1 MTSAKRASP
10 LCSFTFHKGSSG
22 DASTCWSTARVT
34 HWSTSVMKQPLLLS
48 PHTQQGA
55 GSWWWFPYLPPHSVI
70 QACHVCWISHEGH
83 FFFSFTSE
91 LTYKVGQKARTVL
104 YFFCTLALLLV
115 YHWMNEW
122 MVCVLDL
129 HFSDPIFLF
138 IIFILKM
145 SQSTSKGQE
154 KDTWWKETSWLDI
167 LLLFFFFTSHDHH
180 FSICL
185 AEKNPKTCEIQWSKI
200 WIRHLTERLLKIDIC
215 STGSWMSTSA
225 SSSPWPCRCI
235 IIILLTSLP
244 RLFAGNHTPNQIS
257 KNFIFSRQDNPFSF

>member
-1 MTSAKRASP
+1 MR
-10 LCSFTFHKGSSG
+10 G
-22 DASTCWSTARVT
+22 
-34 HWSTSVMKQPLLLS
+34 
-48 PHTQQGA
+48 
-55 GSWWWFPYLPPHSVI
+55 I
-70 QACHVCWISHEGH
+70 
-83 FFFSFTSE
+83 FFSFTSE

-122 MVCVLDL
+122 MMCVLDL

-167 LLLFFFFTSHDHH
+167 LLFFFTSHDHH

-185 AEKNPKTCEIQWSKI
+185 AEKTPPKHVKFNDQRFELGILPKGCSK
-200 WIRHLTERLLKIDIC
+200 LTYALQEVECLHQRRRLHGHVD
-215 STGSWMSTSA
+215 A
-225 SSSPWPCRCI
+225 SSSSSWPPYHASLQVTTPLTKFQKTFYFPDKTIRF
-235 IIILLTSLP
+235 LLKQ
-244 RLFAGNHTPNQIS
+244 NIE
-257 KNFIFSRQDNPFSF
+257 